1 MPTHSFEL
9 IFHGTGCS
17 SGLPNITCLT
27 SKPVTCET
35 CELATHPSG
44 WKNKRRNT
52 GAITRI
58 RSAAGS
64 ERIIVIDV
72 GKTFLAAA
80 LDLFPRYDLRRIDAV
95 LLTHGHAD
103 AINGLDDLRSW
114 TLGDLRIQDHIDVYL
129 SEATMNDVK
138 RGFPYLVSKEFATG
152 SGHIPQFKWHIIE
165 GYKPLRLD
173 GLDFDIIPVDVYHGN
188 LPTPRHT
195 TRPDFGAV
203 QAPDP
208 YLCFGFIF
216 GTLMVYMSDV
226 SGIPDQTWDTIDT
239 LGGSGPH
246 PYHIFA
252 VDCLR
257 LNRLVAHFG
266 VKDAIDAAIR
276 LNAYKT
282 CLFGFGHEN
291 PHDIWDLIARYVGG
305 QELGP
310 VRPSAQKA
318 LDCVSEMGVQRK
330 LGLRVGPVYDGK
342 CLRVI
347 DGTTR
352 HANRQVAVNAETTC
366 QNHTRHLPHACR
378 RRKAEYKKPR
388 QTPRQPGHRFAV
400 EMNLPPGTEGIR
412 LRKPTNT
419 TERPLAAKKPRHT
432 GLLQDQLRRT
442 SRAPWCPTLSTAFRM
457 LVLIRVA
464 AATWSNIQ
472 DCDEVFN
479 FWEPLHYLDQG
490 HGFQTWETSPTYALR
505 SWAYILVHIF
515 PAKFPIWIASFGK
528 RHTFFGLRMIFAF
541 VSSFCEAR
549 LFRAVAEHV
558 NDRVGRYMLFML
570 MFNAG
575 MWNASTAFL
584 PSTFAM
590 YAATAAASFSFVPPS
605 SSRVQRTFAATLLF
619 ASGAIIGWPFSLL
632 LAVPFVI
639 EELTVY
645 GGDIVPSS
653 SLPKWVENRWKYLF
667 GSGAVAASIFVPVI
681 VIDTY
686 AYGRLTLTPWN
697 IIRYNIFSSSSGR
710 SPNLYGTEPW
720 YYYISNLIL
729 NFNILAPLALGSL
742 PALLVTKRFDSKRLG
757 VSRGPVDQTSS
768 PYTLLAIRLA
778 PFYLWFI
785 TLSLQAHKEERFLY
799 PVYPLV
805 CFNAAVTL
813 YLARGWMETAYINAT
828 NSPYRAANTSIFRLA
843 TLFTIIITSLLS
855 ISRIAALFKYYHA
868 PLDVAFHFQYEE
880 LPRLLNTTGLLP
892 VPDLTT
898 KKHTSKYD
906 EDAPVDLSL
915 VRQFGL
921 RICWGAE
928 WYRFP
933 GSYLVPSGVEPLL
946 VESGFDGMLPRPFPA
961 VVPIT
966 DPSPVSKSSF
976 KPVKVPLK
984 PSSGLFGEL
993 SRTLGRTTRLTPSGF
1008 NDLNRAEEGQAADP
1022 AECDYFVHL
1031 RLPHNPERQE
1041 PVPPVGLWEDV
1052 VCFSFLDA
1060 QRSSVLSRVFW
1071 VPGSIWQKGN
1081 TFGEYC
1087 LLREKERAQ
1096 IRERET
1102 KWSKTA

>member
-1 MPTHSFEL
+1 
-9 IFHGTGCS
+9 
-17 SGLPNITCLT
+17 
-27 SKPVTCET
+27 
-35 CELATHPSG
+35 
-44 WKNKRRNT
+44 
-52 GAITRI
+52 
-58 RSAAGS
+58 
-64 ERIIVIDV
+64 
-72 GKTFLAAA
+72 
-80 LDLFPRYDLRRIDAV
+80 
-95 LLTHGHAD
+95 
-103 AINGLDDLRSW
+103 
-114 TLGDLRIQDHIDVYL
+114 
-129 SEATMNDVK
+129 
-138 RGFPYLVSKEFATG
+138 
-152 SGHIPQFKWHIIE
+152 
-165 GYKPLRLD
+165 
-173 GLDFDIIPVDVYHGN
+173 
-188 LPTPRHT
+188 
-195 TRPDFGAV
+195 
-203 QAPDP
+203 
-208 YLCFGFIF
+208 
-216 GTLMVYMSDV
+216 
-226 SGIPDQTWDTIDT
+226 
-239 LGGSGPH
+239 
-246 PYHIFA
+246 
-252 VDCLR
+252 
-257 LNRLVAHFG
+257 
-266 VKDAIDAAIR
+266 
-276 LNAYKT
+276 
-282 CLFGFGHEN
+282 
-291 PHDIWDLIARYVGG
+291 
-305 QELGP
+305 
-310 VRPSAQKA
+310 
-318 LDCVSEMGVQRK
+318 
-330 LGLRVGPVYDGK
+330 
-342 CLRVI
+342 
-347 DGTTR
+347 
-352 HANRQVAVNAETTC
+352 
-366 QNHTRHLPHACR
+366 
-378 RRKAEYKKPR
+378 
-388 QTPRQPGHRFAV
+388 
-400 EMNLPPGTEGIR
+400 MNLPPGTEGIR
-412 LRKPTNT
+412 FRKPTNT
-419 TERPLAAKKPRHT
+419 TEKPLAAKKPRHT

-442 SRAPWCPTLSTAFRM
+442 SRAPWCPTLSAAFRM

-490 HGFQTWETSPTYALR
+490 HGFQTWETSPAYALR
-505 SWAYILVHIF
+505 SWAYILVHLF
-515 PAKFPIWIASFGK
+515 PAKFPIWIASFDK

-619 ASGAIIGWPFSLL
+619 ATGAIIGWPFSLL

-645 GGDIVPSS
+645 GGDIVPGS

-667 GSGAVAASIFVPVI
+667 GSGAVAASLFVPVTL
-681 VIDTY
+681 IDTY

-697 IIRYNIFSSSSGR
+697 IVRYNIFSSSSGR

-720 YYYISNLIL
+720 YFYISNLIL

-778 PFYLWFI
+778 PFYLWFV
-785 TLSLQAHKEERFLY
+785 TLTLQAHKEERFLY

-828 NSPYRAANTSIFRLA
+828 NSPYRASNTSIFQLA
-843 TLFTIIITSLLS
+843 TLFTIVLTTLLS

-921 RICWGAE
+921 RVCWGAE

-976 KPVKVPLK
+976 EPVKVPLK

-1031 RLPHNPERQE
+1031 RLPHSPERQE
-1041 PVPPVGLWEDV
+1041 PVPRVGLWEDV
-1052 VCFSFLDA
+1052 VCFPFLDA

>member
-1 MPTHSFEL
+1 T
-9 IFHGTGCS
+9 CS
-17 SGLPNITCLT
+17 
-27 SKPVTCET
+27 
-35 CELATHPSG
+35 LAAQPSG

-52 GAITRI
+52 GAIIRTRN
-58 RSAAGS
+58 AAGS
-64 ERIIVIDV
+64 ERLIVIDV

-103 AINGLDDLRSW
+103 GW
-114 TLGDLRIQDHIDVYL
+114 TLGELRIQDYIDVYL
-129 SEATMNDVK
+129 SEATMSDVK
-138 RGFPYLVSKEFATG
+138 RAFPYLISKEFATG
-152 SGHIPQFKWHIIE
+152 SGHIPQFKWHVIE
-165 GYKPLRLD
+165 NYKPLHLD
-173 GLDFDIIPVDVYHGN
+173 GLDFDIVPIDVYHGK
-188 LPTPRHT
+188 LPTPQQTSLHNSST
-195 TRPDFGAV
+195 IP
-203 QAPDP
+203 APAP

-226 SGIPDQTWDTIDT
+226 SGIPDQTWNTIEA
-239 LGGSGPH
+239 LGRSGPH
-246 PYHIFA
+246 PYQIFA

-257 LNRLVAHFG
+257 LNQLVAHFG
-266 VKDAIDAAIR
+266 VKDAIDAAVR
-276 LNAYKT
+276 LNAYRT
-282 CLFGFGHEN
+282 CLFGFGHET
-291 PHDIWDLIARYVGG
+291 PHDTWELISRYSLR
-305 QELGP
+305 QSGP
-310 VRPSAQKA
+310 
-318 LDCVSEMGVQRK
+318 
-330 LGLRVGPVYDGK
+330 
-342 CLRVI
+342 
-347 DGTTR
+347 
-352 HANRQVAVNAETTC
+352 H
-366 QNHTRHLPHACR
+366 
-378 RRKAEYKKPR
+378 
-388 QTPRQPGHRFAV
+388 FAV

-412 LRKPTNT
+412 LRKPTST
-419 TERPLAAKKPRHT
+419 TETPLAAKKPRHT

-442 SRAPWCPTLSTAFRM
+442 SRAPWCPSLSAAFRM

-490 HGFQTWETSPTYALR
+490 HGFQTWENSPTYALR
-505 SWAYILVHIF
+505 SWAYILLHIF
-515 PAKFPIWIASFGK
+515 PAKFPIWIASFDK

-541 VSSFCEAR
+541 VTSFCEAR
-549 LFRAVAEHV
+549 LFRTVAEHV

-619 ASGAIIGWPFSLL
+619 ATGAIIGWPFSLL

-653 SLPKWVENRWKYLF
+653 SLSKWVENRWRYLF
-667 GSGAVAASIFVPVI
+667 GSGAVAASLFIPVAL
-681 VIDTY
+681 IDTY

-697 IIRYNIFSSSSGR
+697 IVRYNIFSGSSGR

-720 YYYISNLIL
+720 YYYIFNLIL

-742 PALLVTKRFDSKRLG
+742 PALLVTKLFDSKRLG
-757 VSRGPVDQTSS
+757 VRRGPVDQTSS
-768 PYTLLAIRLA
+768 PYTLLAVRLT
-778 PFYLWFI
+778 PLYLWLI
-785 TLSLQAHKEERFLY
+785 TLTFQAHKEERFLY

-813 YLARGWMETAYINAT
+813 YLVRGWMETAYVKAT
-828 NSPYRAANTSIFRLA
+828 NSPYRAANTSIFQLT
-843 TLFTIIITSLLS
+843 TLLTVILTGLLS

-892 VPDLTT
+892 IPDPTI
-898 KKHTSKYD
+898 KKHASKYD
-906 EDAPVDLSL
+906 ESAPVDLSL
-915 VRQFGL
+915 ARQFGL
-921 RICWGAE
+921 RVCWGAE
-928 WYRFP
+928 WHRFP

-946 VESGFDGMLPRPFPA
+946 VESGFGGMLPRPFPA

-976 KPVKVPLK
+976 EPVKVPLK

-993 SRTLGRTTRLTPSGF
+993 AHTMGRTTRLTPSGF
-1008 NDLNRAEEGQAADP
+1008 NDMNRAEEGQAANP

-1031 RLPHNPERQE
+1031 RLPHSPERQE
-1041 PVPPVGLWEDV
+1041 PVPVGLWEDV
-1052 VCFSFLDA
+1052 SCFPFLDA
-1060 QRSSVLSRVFW
+1060 QRSNTLSRVFW
-1071 VPGSIWQKGN
+1071 VPGSVWQKGN

-1087 LLREKERAQ
+1087 LLREKDRAQ

>member
-1 MPTHSFEL
+1 
-9 IFHGTGCS
+9 
-17 SGLPNITCLT
+17 
-27 SKPVTCET
+27 
-35 CELATHPSG
+35 
-44 WKNKRRNT
+44 
-52 GAITRI
+52 
-58 RSAAGS
+58 
-64 ERIIVIDV
+64 
-72 GKTFLAAA
+72 
-80 LDLFPRYDLRRIDAV
+80 
-95 LLTHGHAD
+95 
-103 AINGLDDLRSW
+103 
-114 TLGDLRIQDHIDVYL
+114 
-129 SEATMNDVK
+129 
-138 RGFPYLVSKEFATG
+138 
-152 SGHIPQFKWHIIE
+152 
-165 GYKPLRLD
+165 
-173 GLDFDIIPVDVYHGN
+173 
-188 LPTPRHT
+188 
-195 TRPDFGAV
+195 
-203 QAPDP
+203 
-208 YLCFGFIF
+208 
-216 GTLMVYMSDV
+216 
-226 SGIPDQTWDTIDT
+226 
-239 LGGSGPH
+239 
-246 PYHIFA
+246 
-252 VDCLR
+252 
-257 LNRLVAHFG
+257 
-266 VKDAIDAAIR
+266 
-276 LNAYKT
+276 
-282 CLFGFGHEN
+282 
-291 PHDIWDLIARYVGG
+291 
-305 QELGP
+305 
-310 VRPSAQKA
+310 
-318 LDCVSEMGVQRK
+318 
-330 LGLRVGPVYDGK
+330 
-342 CLRVI
+342 
-347 DGTTR
+347 
-352 HANRQVAVNAETTC
+352 
-366 QNHTRHLPHACR
+366 
-378 RRKAEYKKPR
+378 
-388 QTPRQPGHRFAV
+388 
-400 EMNLPPGTEGIR
+400 MNLPPGTEGIR

-419 TERPLAAKKPRHT
+419 TETPFAAKKPRHT
-432 GLLQDQLRRT
+432 GLLQDQLRR
-442 SRAPWCPTLSTAFRM
+442 SARAPWCPNLSAAFRM

-505 SWAYILVHIF
+505 SWAYILMHIF
-515 PAKFPIWIASFGK
+515 PAKFPIWIASFDK

-541 VSSFCEAR
+541 ASSFCEAK
-549 LFRAVAEHV
+549 LFRTVAEHV

-590 YAATAAASFSFVPPS
+590 YAATAAASFSFIPPS

-619 ASGAIIGWPFSLL
+619 ATGAIIGWPFSLL

-645 GGDIVPSS
+645 GGDVVPSS
-653 SLPKWVENRWKYLF
+653 ALPKWIENRWKYLF
-667 GSGAVAASIFVPVI
+667 GSGAVAASLFIPVTL
-681 VIDTY
+681 IDTY

-697 IIRYNIFSSSSGR
+697 IVRYNIFSGSSGR

-720 YYYISNLIL
+720 YYYIFNLIL

-757 VSRGPVDQTSS
+757 VFSGPVGQTSS

-778 PFYLWFI
+778 PFYLWFT
-785 TLSLQAHKEERFLY
+785 TLTFQAHKEERFLY

-813 YLARGWMETAYINAT
+813 YLVRGWMETAYIKAT
-828 NSPYRAANTSIFRLA
+828 NSPYRAANTNIFRLT
-843 TLFTIIITSLLS
+843 TLSAIVLTSALS
-855 ISRIAALFKYYHA
+855 ISRIVALFKYYHA

-880 LPRLLNTTGLLP
+880 LPRLLNTTGLLA
-892 VPDLTT
+892 VPDPTL
-898 KKHTSKYD
+898 KKHASKYD
-906 EDAPVDLSL
+906 ESAPVDLSL

-921 RICWGAE
+921 RVCWGAE

-966 DPSPVSKSSF
+966 DPSPVGKSSF
-976 KPVKVPLK
+976 EPVKIPLK

-993 SRTLGRTTRLTPSGF
+993 SRTLGRTTRLIPSGF

-1031 RLPHNPERQE
+1031 RFPHSPERQE
-1041 PVPPVGLWEDV
+1041 PVPSVGLWEDV
-1052 VCFSFLDA
+1052 ACFPFLDA
-1060 QRSSVLSRVFW
+1060 QRSSIMSRVFW
-1071 VPGSIWQKGN
+1071 VPGSVWQRGN